1 MNGTNQGLPG
11 SGAGGDGGFENQI
24 DSLLQLVTAR
34 ARGQVGSEEVENA
47 ISQLLQQQQQQTTH
61 QPPTGT
67 GPSAAPATASTRVS
81 EKAVV
86 EDVDDYDDLEDDTSN
101 RKPPADGGS
110 RGTKRRRSSSGNND
124 DDNNNNEGGGGTEGS
139 GAEID
144 QSKQWDELDAI
155 PLGRQGAKMMVTFG
169 DGRNPRPKTVEA
181 ALLVSWCKKSSF
193 KWKGALSP
201 TCVYIA
207 IWCNVLGSYLFI
219 VSYANRNVPLSHFQW
234 QFLVCQT
241 GCPSPNTVRS
251 PRCPGPP
258 KEAQG

>member
-1 MNGTNQGLPG
+1 MNGTNQGLPPG
-11 SGAGGDGGFENQI
+11 SGAGGDGGFDNQI

-34 ARGQVGSEEVENA
+34 ARGQVGSEVVENA
-47 ISQLLQQQQQQTTH
+47 ISQLLQQQQPQTTH

-67 GPSAAPATASTRVS
+67 APCAAPATASTRVG

-86 EDVDDYDDLEDDTSN
+86 EDDDDYDDLEDDSSN

-110 RGTKRRRSSSGNND
+110 RGTKRRRTSGGSD
-124 DDNNNNEGGGGTEGS
+124 SGNEGGGGGGGGGTEES

-181 ALLVSWCKKSSF
+181 ALLVCWCKKSS
-193 KWKGALSP
+193 
-201 TCVYIA
+201 IA
-207 IWCNVLGSYLFI
+207 ICNVL
-219 VSYANRNVPLSHFQW
+219 VS
-234 QFLVCQT
+234 
-241 GCPSPNTVRS
+241 
-251 PRCPGPP
+251 
-258 KEAQG
+258 

>member
-1 MNGTNQGLPG
+1 MNGTNQGLPPG
-11 SGAGGDGGFENQI
+11 SGAGGDGGFDNQI

-34 ARGQVGSEEVENA
+34 ARGQVGSEVVENA
-47 ISQLLQQQQQQTTH
+47 ISQLLRQQQQQQQQQQTTH

-67 GPSAAPATASTRVS
+67 APCAAPATASTRVG

-86 EDVDDYDDLEDDTSN
+86 EDDDDYDDLEDDSSN

-110 RGTKRRRSSSGNND
+110 RGTKRRRTSGGSD
-124 DDNNNNEGGGGTEGS
+124 SGNEGGGGGGGTEES

-181 ALLVSWCKKSSF
+181 ALLVCWCKKSSV
-193 KWKGALSP
+193 KYCDL
-201 TCVYIA
+201 
-207 IWCNVLGSYLFI
+207 
-219 VSYANRNVPLSHFQW
+219 
-234 QFLVCQT
+234 
-241 GCPSPNTVRS
+241 
-251 PRCPGPP
+251 
-258 KEAQG
+258 